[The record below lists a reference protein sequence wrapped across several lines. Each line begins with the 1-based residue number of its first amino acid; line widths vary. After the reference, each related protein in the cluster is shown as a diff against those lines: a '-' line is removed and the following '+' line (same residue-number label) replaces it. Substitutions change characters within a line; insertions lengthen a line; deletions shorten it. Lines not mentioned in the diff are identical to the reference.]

1 LEKIIMRQIPVDTTQ
16 VRFIGTGKGVAR
28 AKYTDE
34 DASGNRKRIKDQY
47 ETDDQGR
54 TIYVVDCLVQ
64 DDNAERAEIAS
75 VKVPGFSEPTVA
87 FGDVVEFAGLVAVP
101 YVQNGR
107 VMMSFRA
114 NGIVDRTNAPKKD
127 QAA

>member
-1 LEKIIMRQIPVDTTQ
+1 MRQIPVDTTQ
-16 VRFIGTGKGVAR
+16 VKFIGTGKGVAR
-28 AKYTDE
+28 AKYSDE
-34 DASGNRKRIKDQY
+34 DAQGNRKRIKDQF

-64 DDNAERAEIAS
+64 DDTAERAEIAS
-75 VKVPGFSEPTVA
+75 VKVPGFSEPVVA

>member
-1 LEKIIMRQIPVDTTQ
+1 MRNIPVDTTA

-34 DASGNRKRIKDQY
+34 DAQGNRKRIKDQF

-54 TIYVVDCLVQ
+54 TIFVVDCLVQ
-64 DDNAERAEIAS
+64 DDTADRAEIAS
-75 VKVPGFSEPTVA
+75 VKIPAWSEPVVA
-87 FGDVVEFAGLVAVP
+87 FGDVVEFVGLVAVP